1 MKSGTI
7 KHLDPDGQWNGMK
20 KTKVTFKDGRAY
32 TFFSKGEFT
41 GSIGDTI
48 KYNVTNED
56 MYNAKLIRQNLT
68 EAEWQHLKNKKFK
81 DNEVITEK
89 KKSTN
94 TFSYIVKKNCIK
106 ASANFHSKR
115 VADIDDVLRDA
126 EKMYNWIINK

>member
-7 KHLDPDGQWNGMK
+7 KYLDPDGQWNGMK

-56 MYNAKLIRQNLT
+56 MYNAKLVR
-68 EAEWQHLKNKKFK
+68 EDFKNKPRV
-81 DNEVITEK
+81 DNCSLDEFREK
-89 KKSTN
+89 PKQKKIMEGGYVE
-94 TFSYIVKKNCIK
+94 TFT
-106 ASANFHSKR
+106 
-115 VADIDDVLRDA
+115 
-126 EKMYNWIINK
+126 